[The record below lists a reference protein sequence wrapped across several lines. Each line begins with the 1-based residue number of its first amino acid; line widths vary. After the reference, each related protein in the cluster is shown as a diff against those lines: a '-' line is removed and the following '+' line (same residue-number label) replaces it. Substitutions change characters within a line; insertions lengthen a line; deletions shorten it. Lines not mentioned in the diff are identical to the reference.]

1 MPLGLVLTMTLTILL
16 LFGFL
21 FGLLAVVGL
30 YFDLSGY
37 LVVGLA
43 VGIVILQ
50 WAIGPSII
58 RWTTNMRDMKHG
70 EHPWIEEFVRDLC
83 KKHKLKM
90 PKLCVVNDGNPNA
103 FVFGRTNSSAT
114 LCVTN
119 GLLQRLNKDEVRG
132 VLAHEVG
139 HIKHNDMVLMVV
151 VSAIPILT
159 FFVARFLLFAPK
171 GGDRRD
177 MGYLILVGAAAWAI
191 YFVTNL
197 LVMFFS
203 RIREYYADRFGG
215 INFRPDALASALA
228 KITYGLSLSKSDMN
242 SAARSFFIADPY
254 TSHFEVSHFRQ
265 EFSDLHISKDE
276 VKKAMGWEKKNL
288 FAKISEA
295 FRTHPLTFKRI
306 RALHSLE
313 DELSQGEKK

>member
-1 MPLGLVLTMTLTILL
+1 MPIGLVLTMTLTMLM

-30 YFDLSGY
+30 YFDLNGF
-37 LVVGLA
+37 LVVGMA
-43 VGIVILQ
+43 VGMVAVQ
-50 WAIGPSII
+50 WFIGPKII

-70 EHPWIEEFVRDLC
+70 EYPWIEDFVKDLC

-90 PKLCVVNDGNPNA
+90 PKLCVVNDGSPNA

-114 LCVTN
+114 LCVTQ
-119 GLLQRLNKDEVRG
+119 GLLQRLNKDEVKG
-132 VLAHEVG
+132 VVAHEVG
-139 HIKHNDMVLMVV
+139 HIKHNDMVLMVI
-151 VSAIPILT
+151 VSAIPMIA

-171 GGDRRD
+171 QGEKKD
-177 MGYLILVGAAAWAI
+177 MGYLIMVGVAAWVV

-215 INFRPDALASALA
+215 QNFSPIALASALA
-228 KITYGLSLSKSDMN
+228 KITYGLGISKSDFG
-242 SAARSFFIADPY
+242 SAARSFYIADPY
-254 TSHFEVSHFRQ
+254 TSHFEVSHFAK
-265 EFSDLHISKDE
+265 EFSDMHISKDE
-276 VKKAMGWEKKNL
+276 VKKAMDWEKKNL
-288 FAKISEA
+288 FAKFSEI

-306 RALHSLE
+306 RALHELE
-313 DELSQGEKK
+313 EKMAK

>member
-1 MPLGLVLTMTLTILL
+1 MPIGLVLTMTLTMLL

-37 LVVGLA
+37 LIVGMA
-43 VGIVILQ
+43 VGMVVLQ
-50 WAIGPSII
+50 WVIGPSII

-70 EHPWIEEFVRDLC
+70 EHPWIENFVRDLC
-83 KKHKLKM
+83 KKHKLKT
-90 PKLCVVNDGNPNA
+90 PKICVVNDGSPNA

-114 LCVTN
+114 LCVTQ
-119 GLLQRLNKDEVRG
+119 GLLQRLDKDEVRG

-139 HIKHNDMVLMVV
+139 HIKHNDMVLMVI
-151 VSAIPILT
+151 VSAIPMIA

-171 GGDRRD
+171 QGEKKDL
-177 MGYLILVGAAAWAI
+177 GYLILVGAAAWVV

-215 INFRPDALASALA
+215 QNFNPASLASALA
-228 KITYGLSLSKSDMN
+228 KITYGLGLSRSDFG

-254 TSHFEVSHFRQ
+254 TSHFEVSHFSQ
-265 EFSDLHISKDE
+265 EFSDLHITKDE
-276 VKKAMGWEKKNL
+276 VKKAMEWEKKNI
-288 FAKISEA
+288 FARVTEV
-295 FRTHPLTFKRI
+295 FRTHPLTIKRI
-306 RALHSLE
+306 RALHELE
-313 DELSQGEKK
+313 QELSK

>member
-1 MPLGLVLTMTLTILL
+1 MPIGLVLTMTLTMLL

-37 LVVGLA
+37 LIVGIA
-43 VGIVILQ
+43 VGMVVLQ
-50 WAIGPSII
+50 WVIGPSII

-70 EHPWIEEFVRDLC
+70 EHPWIENFMRDLC

-90 PKLCVVNDGNPNA
+90 PRLCVVNSGQPNA

-114 LCVTN
+114 LCVTQ
-119 GLLQRLNKDEVRG
+119 GLLQNLNKDEVRG

-139 HIKHNDMVLMVV
+139 HIKHNDMVLMVI
-151 VSAIPILT
+151 VSAIPMIA

-171 GGDRRD
+171 QGEKKD
-177 MGYLILVGAAAWAI
+177 MGYLILVGAAAWAV

-215 INFRPDALASALA
+215 QNFNPASLASALA
-228 KITYGLSLSKSDMN
+228 KITYGLGLSKSDFG

-254 TSHFEVSHFRQ
+254 TSHFEVSHFSQ
-265 EFSDLHISKDE
+265 EFSDLHITKDE
-276 VKKAMGWEKKNL
+276 VKKAMEWEKKNV
-288 FAKISEA
+288 FARITEV
-295 FRTHPLTFKRI
+295 FRTHPLTIKRI
-306 RALHSLE
+306 RALHKLE
-313 DELSQGEKK
+313 QELSK